1 MNRLLL
7 GYLGVAINTLLLP
20 MGQFFW
26 KKALVDGYNIKVFFS
41 LSFFLGALCYVLGTV
56 FWFFAL
62 SIFPL
67 SKIYPFVSLSYLVGA
82 GLGFYLFNESISF
95 TNIIGYVMLIAA
107 IVLIGV
113 K

>member
-1 MNRLLL
+1 MNRVLL
-7 GYLGVAINTLLLP
+7 GYLGVAINTALLP

-26 KKALVDGYNIKVFFS
+26 KKALMNGYNIRIFFS
-41 LSFFLGALCYVLGTV
+41 SNFLLGALCYVLGTI
-56 FWFFAL
+56 FWLFAL
-62 SIFPL
+62 SVFPL

-95 TNIIGYVMLIAA
+95 VNITGYILLIAA
-107 IVLIGV
+107 IVLIGI